1 MATSKR
7 FAGVELGG
15 TSWLL
20 AIAVDTPTNIVEQ
33 TRIDTTTPK
42 ETLDASIAW
51 LKTQSFDAIGI
62 ASFGPIDMN
71 RSSPTYGYIT
81 NTPKPD
87 WGNTEIVGVFQRAF
101 PDTPIGFET
110 DVNAPALYEV
120 THGGHG
126 DISSACYITVGTGV
140 GVGIALGGKAV
151 HGYMHPEGGHLF
163 VPPAPADRA
172 AGFEGVCPFHG
183 ACVEGMV
190 ASRSIAARTGLDRR
204 DVHTITD
211 EDPVWDTIAHY
222 LAYLCMNLT
231 LTVSPEVIVIGGGIS
246 KREKLFVLIREKF
259 ETFMNHYVEYP
270 AVDLYIRP
278 SFHPDIGLV
287 SSVEL
292 ARLTLLEQ
300 KK

>member
-20 AIAVDTPTNIVEQ
+20 AIAVDDPQNIVEQ
-33 TRIDTTTPK
+33 CKIETTTPK
-42 ETLDASIAW
+42 ETLDTAIAW
-51 LKTQSFDAIGI
+51 LQTQKFDAIGI
-62 ASFGPIDMN
+62 ASFGPIDLN
-71 RSSPTYGYIT
+71 PSSPTYGYIT
-81 NTPKPD
+81 STPKPH

-140 GVGIALGGKAV
+140 GVGVALDGKAV
-151 HGYMHPEGGHLF
+151 HGFMHPEGGHVF
-163 VPPAPADRA
+163 VPPAEADRE
-172 AGFEGVCPFHG
+172 AGFNGVCPFHG

-190 ASRSIAARTGLDRR
+190 GSPSIAARTGLDRR
-204 DVHTITD
+204 DVHTLTD
-211 EDPVWDTIAHY
+211 DDPIWDTLAHY

-231 LTVSPEVIVIGGGIS
+231 LTVSPQVIVIGGGIS
-246 KREKLFVLIREKF
+246 KREKLFTLIREKF
-259 ETFMNHYVEYP
+259 EKYLNNYVTYP
-270 AVDLYIRP
+270 AVEKYIRP

-292 ARLTLLEQ
+292 ARLTLL
-300 KK
+300 KN